1 MAVTSNGPPTA
12 LGTPD
17 SDSPLDLRG
26 HRLGDL
32 VQVLAGCGAEEAEL
46 AVGSHPRRRLS
57 SEDALDALA
66 WALVRL
72 GKQRSH

>member
-1 MAVTSNGPPTA
+1 
-12 LGTPD
+12 
-17 SDSPLDLRG
+17 
-26 HRLGDL
+26 L
-32 VQVLAGCGAEEAEL
+32 VQVLAGCRAEEAEL

-72 GKQRSH
+72 GKARSH